1 MSSDN
6 GGIIGVVNDPTSTTA
21 SGVWQQEEQYEA
33 KVNDTWPQRPLFTT
47 KSLRFNDG
55 SSDSLNRTPSGDGNK
70 RTFTFSTW
78 LKISTIKEHMFFTCG
93 VYSSTSLM
101 QFYLNANGTLTM
113 SQETSGGSIQ
123 STLTTTQVFRDTS
136 AWYHLVIAID
146 TTQGTASNRL
156 KLYVNGT
163 QVTSFSTETYP
174 SQNTDF
180 ACNTSGVI
188 NTIGNRS
195 GGNFYFD
202 GYMSHV
208 ALVDGQ
214 ALAPTVFGQT
224 DSTSGIWKFK
234 QPSGVT
240 WGTNGFWLKFENSG
254 ALGTDSSGQS
264 NTFAVNGNGRQ
275 ALDTPSNVYATMNS
289 LDQNGGMTFS
299 EGNLSVASTSASW
312 RSTRGTLGVT
322 QGKWYYEVKVTNVS
336 GANLDMMVGWGD
348 FEIAIPS
355 EFSSS
360 NPALT
365 YTAGSGNKQLNGV
378 NSSYGDSYN
387 INDIIGVAFDAD
399 NLTVEFFKNGTSQ
412 GSIST
417 GCSSGITWTP
427 VIALYGRYNNT
438 KASFNF
444 GNGYFGTTAV
454 SSAGTNASGNGI
466 FEYDVPSGYYALN
479 TKNINTYG

>member
-1 MSSDN
+1 MANS
-6 GGIIGVVNDPTSTTA
+6 
-21 SGVWQQEEQYEA
+21 Y
-33 KVNDTWPQRPLFTT
+33 
-47 KSLRFNDG
+47 
-55 SSDSLNRTPSGDGNK
+55 LNRTPSSAGNRRTWTWSGWVKRNTNASGFHALFEAGRGTNPFFVFSFYEDGINVAQ
-70 RTFTFSTW
+70 TAGVSADWNSTRKFRDTNGFYHVM
-78 LKISTIKEHMFFTCG
+78 LVVDTTSATSTMNG
-93 VYSSTSLM
+93 SSTDRMRVYVNNEQVVL
-101 QFYLNANGTLTM
+101 
-113 SQETSGGSIQ
+113 SGGS
-123 STLTTTQVFRDTS
+123 V
-136 AWYHLVIAID
+136 
-146 TTQGTASNRL
+146 
-156 KLYVNGT
+156 
-163 QVTSFSTETYP
+163 P
-174 SQNTDF
+174 SQNADLQVNQ
-180 ACNTSGVI
+180 AIQHN
-188 NTIGNRS
+188 IGGYNAIS
-195 GGNFYFD
+195 NMFD

-208 ALVDGQ
+208 AFVDGQ

-254 ALGTDSSGQS
+254 ALGTDSSGNT
-264 NTFAVNGNGRQ
+264 NTFTVNGDGRQ

-417 GCSSGITWTP
+417 GWSSGITWTP
-427 VIALYGRYNNT
+427 VIAVYGRYNNT
-438 KASFNF
+438 KASANF
-444 GNGYFGTTAV
+444 GNGYFGTTAIT
-454 SSAGTNASGNGI
+454 SAGSNGNGSL

>member
-1 MSSDN
+1 MANS
-6 GGIIGVVNDPTSTTA
+6 
-21 SGVWQQEEQYEA
+21 Y
-33 KVNDTWPQRPLFTT
+33 
-47 KSLRFNDG
+47 
-55 SSDSLNRTPSGDGNK
+55 LNRTPSGDGNK

-234 QPSGVT
+234 APSGVT
-240 WGTNGFWLKFENSG
+240 WGTNGFHLKFENSG
-254 ALGTDSSGQS
+254 NLGLDSSGNS
-264 NTFAVNGNGRQ
+264 NTLAVNGNGRQ
-275 ALDTPSNVYATMNS
+275 ALDTPSNVYATLNPLS
-289 LDQNGGMTFS
+289 SSATLTT
-299 EGNLSVASTSASW
+299 GNTTGATADSTWRPASTTIGMLGTTGKYYAEFKVISGNNNYVGVYNLNTNFGTSQ
-312 RSTRGTLGVT
+312 STADANRIAYSTYDGEIMRTLTGESTIAGLATSGSSDVV
-322 QGKWYYEVKVTNVS
+322 GIAINKNDGEVK
-336 GANLDMMVGWGD
+336 
-348 FEIAIPS
+348 F
-355 EFSSS
+355 
-360 NPALT
+360 
-365 YTAGSGNKQLNGV
+365 Y
-378 NSSYGDSYN
+378 
-387 INDIIGVAFDAD
+387 
-399 NLTVEFFKNGTSQ
+399 KNGTLIQTVSH
-412 GSIST
+412 SNIT
-417 GCSSGITWTP
+417 NYDLMIGCQLGYTSS
-427 VIALYGRYNNT
+427 
-438 KASFNF
+438 SCFNF
-444 GNGYFGTTAV
+444 GNGYFGTTAI
-454 SSAGTNASGNGI
+454 SSAGSNGNGSL